1 MSKKAKVIDF
11 KIKEELFP
19 DKVSIEELRKIW
31 DDKDRK
37 YTDEELETIRNWL
50 YAISEVII
58 RVTEKTKRNYK
69 QIQSVN
75 DYENKQSNPL
85 CQGEHRRAS

>member
-1 MSKKAKVIDF
+1 MYKKAKVIDF
-11 KIKEELFP
+11 KTKEELFP

-37 YTDEELETIRNWL
+37 YSDDELERIRNWL

-58 RVTEKTKRNYK
+58 RVTEKTKRNCKLRQTVYE
-69 QIQSVN
+69 
-75 DYENKQSNPL
+75 YENTESNTL
-85 CQGEHRRAS
+85 CESEHRRAS